1 MIKRSFECLAA
12 VSALVLLSPVCV
24 LIAALIKLN
33 DGGPVFFTQERV
45 GRLKQPFRIYKF
57 RTMRDG
63 WITGIG
69 ACLRAT
75 GLDELPQLVNVAR
88 GDMSLIGP
96 RPLIA
101 GDVARLGWDDEV
113 HAGRFDVRP
122 GIVGLAQL
130 YAGRGARQSWFL
142 DSRYVEDRSFGLDA
156 AILALSAAICVLG
169 KPRVRAWLRRSRRA
183 ACAARSRS
191 LAAPRHEAQ
200 KARLRAA
207 RDGRAAF
214 G

>member
-1 MIKRSFECLAA
+1 MIKRSLECLAA
-12 VSALVLLSPVCV
+12 LLALVLLSPVCV
-24 LIAALIKLN
+24 LVAALIKLN

-45 GRLKQPFRIYKF
+45 GRYKQPFRIFKF

-63 WITGIG
+63 WITGVG

-101 GDVARLGWDDEV
+101 GDVARLGWDDAA
-113 HAGRFDVRP
+113 HARRFDVRP

-142 DSRYVEDRSFGLDA
+142 DSRYVEGPSLGLDA

-169 KPRVRAWLRRSRRA
+169 KRRVRAWLRRSRRA
-183 ACAARSRS
+183 ACAARGENRA
-191 LAAPRHEAQ
+191 LTRH
-200 KARLRAA
+200 AA
-207 RDGRAAF
+207 RVGRARDRRAAF